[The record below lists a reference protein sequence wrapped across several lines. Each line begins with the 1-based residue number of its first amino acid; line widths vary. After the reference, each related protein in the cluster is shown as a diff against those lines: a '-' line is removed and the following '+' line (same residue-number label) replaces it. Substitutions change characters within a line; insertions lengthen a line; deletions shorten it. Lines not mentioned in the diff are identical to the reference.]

1 MKLATRL
8 LGAGALAALTLP
20 MGAGIHATYAARSLA
35 CPASQRIGLN
45 VSGWSGA
52 DQEADM
58 VQHELKL
65 FEQANPCI
73 TTYFSPIPSNYQ
85 QKIQTEFASGAE
97 PDVMYI
103 SPDMIYNEGKA
114 GKLLDLTPYLK
125 ADGVNTGAYIS
136 ALLKT
141 FQLNGKTYGLPK
153 DWGTLGIFYNKAIF
167 NADHVAYP
175 SNNLTYDQYR
185 ALAQKVYTP
194 SSNPSKVIYGTMM
207 PEDIGR
213 FNAFMYGFG
222 TNIVDPNTG
231 KVLFDNAKAVAAL
244 DYYTSFQLKDHDAT
258 VPGTIGDGWQGDSFG
273 KGRVAMVIEGGWL
286 TPYLRSTYP
295 KINFGVA
302 QMPIGPAGRADPVY
316 TNAWGV
322 SADTVKNKTDKAAVK
337 LVEFLTGA
345 QTQTY
350 QTDIGF
356 SLPTLQSLQNLPYLK
371 THPEAGNLFASYS
384 VGRLGNFGAYNDQ
397 TTTAINNAITEV
409 LLGKQTPAQAI
420 PAAAKTLES
429 QITAVP

>member
-8 LGAGALAALTLP
+8 LGAGALIGLTLP
-20 MGAGIHATYAARSLA
+20 MSAAVHTSYAAQSGA
-35 CPASQRIGLN
+35 CPQSQRIGLN

-65 FEQANPCI
+65 FEQANPCV

-85 QKIQTEFASGAE
+85 QKIQAEFASGAE

-103 SPDMIYNEGKA
+103 SPDMIANEGKA

-125 ADGVNTGAYIS
+125 ADGVNTGAYIPS
-136 ALLKT
+136 LLKV

-167 NADHVAYP
+167 DAKHIPYP
-175 SNNLTYDQYR
+175 SNNLTYAQFE
-185 ALAQKVYTP
+185 ALAQKLYTP
-194 SSNPSKVIYGTMM
+194 SSNPAKVIYGTMT
-207 PEDIGR
+207 PEDIDRAGV
-213 FNAFMYGFG
+213 FVYGYG
-222 TNIVDPNTG
+222 SSIQNPDTG
-231 KVLFDNAKAVAAL
+231 QVLFNNSKTVQAISFYTGLTTKDKVA
-244 DYYTSFQLKDHDAT
+244 TIPQT
-258 VPGTIGDGWQGDSFG
+258 VGDGWQGDSFG
-273 KGRVAMVIEGGWL
+273 KGRVAMVLEGGWL

-302 QMPIGPAGRADPVY
+302 EIPIGPAGRTDMEF

-322 SADTVKNKTDKAAVK
+322 SADTVKNHTDKAAVK
-337 LVEFLTGA
+337 LVEFLTGQ

-350 QTDIGF
+350 QTEIGF
-356 SLPTLQSLQNLPYLK
+356 SLPTLQSLQNLSYLK
-371 THPEAGNLFASYS
+371 THPESENLFAAYPY
-384 VGRLGNFGAYNDQ
+384 LKTGNFGAYDSR
-397 TTTAINNAITEV
+397 TTTALDNAITAI
-409 LLGKQTPAQAI
+409 LLGKQTPSQAVTSAAQ
-420 PAAAKTLES
+420 TLQS